1 MPIEV
6 FRDRWTELPR
16 HPKNNPMKRLI
27 SVVAILLGWAPT
39 ALAAAPSP
47 LTSLSQIHA
56 VTNEQA
62 KAALPVAFEAT
73 VIYFR
78 DFEKTMFVQDDGI
91 AIFVQATTNTKFIPG
106 DRVFIKGTTH
116 ESFRPFVLSSD
127 LTLLHH
133 GALPAPVPATFDQLI
148 RAQRDCMLVSVKAKV
163 RAADLKLN
171 SAGTAVILQLLAD
184 GGAIDAEVDSAD
196 SSPFAAMLDSDVEIT
211 GAASGRFDGKMQ
223 QTGILLHVSSWAG
236 VKILKRAG
244 ADPASL
250 PITPMDQ
257 VLTAYHV
264 QVQSQRIRVHGTATY
279 YQPGTAVVLQSGSRS
294 LWIQTHTINTLH
306 IGDVVDVTGF
316 PGLHDGF
323 LTLTNGEI
331 QNSGEQ
337 APVSP
342 HPATWRQL
350 VSSGNVFDL
359 VSIEGKVV
367 NEVHEPA
374 QDEYVLFSD
383 GHLFSAIYRRS
394 ASAGVTSEPPLSRR
408 DIPVG
413 SIIRVT
419 GICMLDDSNPFNTEV
434 PFTILMRSYDDIAV
448 VAKPSWLS
456 VRNLLFLIGFLLI
469 VVFAGGAKSWSLERQ
484 VRRQTAAL
492 AARIEADAALEHHQA
507 QIEQRRS
514 RVLEDINGSRP
525 LAEIL
530 EEVVDLVSFRLEG
543 AQCWC
548 EVTDG
553 ARLGIHPPESA
564 SLRIVS
570 EPIPARSGAPLGSL
584 FAAFDPKMPA
594 SAVEADALSAGARLA
609 TLAIET
615 RRLYT
620 DLLHRSEYD
629 LLTDLHNRFSLD
641 KLLEDRIEE
650 ARLNAGIF
658 GLIYIDLNEFK
669 QVNDLYGHQVG
680 DLYLQEVSVR
690 MKRQLRSHDLLAR
703 LGGDEF
709 AALVASVPNR
719 AGVDE
724 IAQRLERCLDEPFSA
739 EGYTL
744 RGSASVGIAVY
755 PEDGTTKDSLFSAAD
770 AAMYVAKHTRHPG
783 STTNAAERQ
792 RTEFTPKRRP

>member
-1 MPIEV
+1 LPIAV
-6 FRDRWTELPR
+6 FRDKWAELPR
-16 HPKNNPMKRLI
+16 HPNNNLMKRLI
-27 SVVAILLGWAPT
+27 PVIAVLLGWASA

-62 KAALPVAFEAT
+62 KAALPVEFEAT
-73 VIYFR
+73 VTYFR
-78 DFEKTMFVQDDGI
+78 GFEKTMFVQDGDV
-91 AIFVQATTNTKFIPG
+91 AIYVQATTNTKFIPG
-106 DRVFIKGTTH
+106 DRVLIKGTTH
-116 ESFRPFVLSSD
+116 GSFRPFVLSSD
-127 LTLLHH
+127 VTLLHH
-133 GALPAPVPATFDQLI
+133 GALPAPVPATYDELI

-163 RAADLKLN
+163 RAADMMTH
-171 SAGTAVILQLLAD
+171 SAGRAVSLQMLAD
-184 GGAIDAEVDSAD
+184 GGTIDAEVDSDD
-196 SSPFAAMLDSDVEIT
+196 SSPFDGLLDADVEIT

-223 QTGILLHVSSWAG
+223 QTGVLLHAASWAN
-236 VKILKRAG
+236 VKVLKRAEVN
-244 ADPASL
+244 PATL
-250 PITPMDQ
+250 PVTPMDQ
-257 VLTAYHV
+257 VLTGYHV
-264 QVQSQRIRVHGTATY
+264 QILSQRIRVHGTVTY
-279 YQPGTAVVLQSGSRS
+279 YQPGTAIVLQSGSRS
-294 LWIQTHTINTLH
+294 LWVQTHSISPVF
-306 IGDVVDVTGF
+306 IGDVADVSGF

-323 LTLTNGEI
+323 LTLTNGAI
-331 QNSGEQ
+331 QDNGVRSPI
-337 APVSP
+337 APV
-342 HPATWRQL
+342 PATWGQL
-350 VSSGNVFDL
+350 VLSGNVFDL

-367 NEVHEPA
+367 TKVREAA
-374 QDEYVLFSD
+374 QDEYVLKTD
-383 GHLFSAIYRRS
+383 AGQTFSAIYRHPS
-394 ASAGVTSEPPLSRR
+394 DPLPPMRNIADGSR
-408 DIPVG
+408 
-413 SIIRVT
+413 IRVT
-419 GICMLDDSNPFNTEV
+419 GICMLDDSNPFNAQV
-434 PFTILMRSYDDIAV
+434 PFTILMRSYDDISL
-448 VAKPSWLS
+448 VAKPSLLN
-456 VRNLLFLIGFLLI
+456 VRNLLYLIGFLLI
-469 VVFAGGAKSWSLERQ
+469 IVFTGGARSWGLERQ
-484 VRRQTAAL
+484 VRRQTATL
-492 AARIEADAALEHHQA
+492 AARIEAEAALEHHQA
-507 QIEQRRS
+507 QTEQRRS
-514 RVLEDINGSRP
+514 RILEDINGARP

-530 EEVVDLVSFRLEG
+530 EEIVDLVSFRLDG

-553 ARLGIHPPESA
+553 ARLGTHPPESA

-570 EPIPARSGAPLGSL
+570 EPIPARTGAPLGTL
-584 FAAFDPKMPA
+584 FAAFDPKMP
-594 SAVEADALSAGARLA
+594 SPAVEADALSAGARLA

-615 RRLYT
+615 RRLYS

-724 IAQRLERCLDEPFSA
+724 IAQRLERCLDEPFTA

-744 RGSASVGIAVY
+744 HGSASVGIAVY

-770 AAMYVAKHTRHPG
+770 AAMYVAKHTRRPR
-783 STTNAAERQ
+783 STTNATEGQ
-792 RTEFTPKRRP
+792 RTEFAPKRRP

>member
-1 MPIEV
+1 LPIAV
-6 FRDRWTELPR
+6 FRDKWAELPR
-16 HPKNNPMKRLI
+16 HPNNNLMKRLI
-27 SVVAILLGWAPT
+27 PVIAVLLGWASA

-62 KAALPVAFEAT
+62 KAALPVEFEAT
-73 VIYFR
+73 VTYFR
-78 DFEKTMFVQDDGI
+78 GFEKTMFVQDGDV
-91 AIFVQATTNTKFIPG
+91 AIYVQATTNTKFIPG
-106 DRVFIKGTTH
+106 DRVLIKGTTH
-116 ESFRPFVLSSD
+116 GSFRPFVLSSD
-127 LTLLHH
+127 VTLLHH
-133 GALPAPVPATFDQLI
+133 GALPAPVPATYDELI

-163 RAADLKLN
+163 RAADMMTH
-171 SAGTAVILQLLAD
+171 SAGRAVSLQMLAD
-184 GGAIDAEVDSAD
+184 GGTIDAEVDSDD
-196 SSPFAAMLDSDVEIT
+196 SSPFDGLLDADVEIT

-223 QTGILLHVSSWAG
+223 QTGVLLHASSWAN
-236 VKILKRAG
+236 VKVLKRAEVN
-244 ADPASL
+244 PATL
-250 PITPMDQ
+250 PVTPMDQ
-257 VLTAYHV
+257 VLTGYHV
-264 QVQSQRIRVHGTATY
+264 QILSQRIRVHGTVTY
-279 YQPGTAVVLQSGSRS
+279 YQPGTAIVLQSGSRS
-294 LWIQTHTINTLH
+294 LWVQTHSISPVF
-306 IGDVVDVTGF
+306 IGDVADVSGF

-323 LTLTNGEI
+323 LTLTNGAI
-331 QNSGEQ
+331 QDNGVRSPI
-337 APVSP
+337 APV
-342 HPATWRQL
+342 PATWGQL
-350 VSSGNVFDL
+350 VLSGNVFDL

-367 NEVHEPA
+367 TKVREAA
-374 QDEYVLFSD
+374 QDEYVLKTD
-383 GHLFSAIYRRS
+383 AGQTFSAIYRHPS
-394 ASAGVTSEPPLSRR
+394 DPLPPMRNIADGSR
-408 DIPVG
+408 
-413 SIIRVT
+413 IRVT
-419 GICMLDDSNPFNTEV
+419 GICMLDDSNPFNAQV
-434 PFTILMRSYDDIAV
+434 PFTILMRSYDDISL
-448 VAKPSWLS
+448 VAKPSLLN
-456 VRNLLFLIGFLLI
+456 VRNLLYLIGFLLI
-469 VVFAGGAKSWSLERQ
+469 IVFAGGARSWGLERQ

-492 AARIEADAALEHHQA
+492 AARIEAEAALEHHQA
-507 QIEQRRS
+507 QTEQRRS
-514 RVLEDINGSRP
+514 RILEDINGARP

-530 EEVVDLVSFRLEG
+530 EEIVDLVSFRLDG

-553 ARLGIHPPESA
+553 ARLGTHPPESA

-570 EPIPARSGAPLGSL
+570 EPIPARTGAPLGTL
-584 FAAFDPKMPA
+584 FAAFDPKMP
-594 SAVEADALSAGARLA
+594 SPAVEADALSAGARLA

-615 RRLYT
+615 RRLYS

-724 IAQRLERCLDEPFSA
+724 IAQRLERCLDEPFTA

-744 RGSASVGIAVY
+744 HGSASVGIAVY

-770 AAMYVAKHTRHPG
+770 AAMYVAKHTRRPR
-783 STTNAAERQ
+783 STTNATEGQ
-792 RTEFTPKRRP
+792 RTEFAPKRRP

>member
-1 MPIEV
+1 MPIAV
-6 FRDRWTELPR
+6 FRDKWAELPR
-16 HPKNNPMKRLI
+16 HPNNNLMKRLI
-27 SVVAILLGWAPT
+27 PVIAVLLGWASA

-62 KAALPVAFEAT
+62 KAALPVEFEAT
-73 VIYFR
+73 VTYFR
-78 DFEKTMFVQDDGI
+78 GFEKTMFVQDGDV
-91 AIFVQATTNTKFIPG
+91 AIYVQATTNTKFIPG
-106 DRVFIKGTTH
+106 DRVLIKGTTH
-116 ESFRPFVLSSD
+116 GSFRPFVLSSD
-127 LTLLHH
+127 VTLLHH
-133 GALPAPVPATFDQLI
+133 GALPAPVPATYDELI

-163 RAADLKLN
+163 RAADMMTH
-171 SAGTAVILQLLAD
+171 SAGRAVSLQMLAD
-184 GGAIDAEVDSAD
+184 GGTIDAEVDSDD
-196 SSPFAAMLDSDVEIT
+196 SSPFDGLLDADVEIT

-223 QTGILLHVSSWAG
+223 QTGVLLHAASWAN
-236 VKILKRAG
+236 VKVLKRAEVN
-244 ADPASL
+244 PATL
-250 PITPMDQ
+250 PVTPMDQ
-257 VLTAYHV
+257 VLTGYHV
-264 QVQSQRIRVHGTATY
+264 QILSQRIRVHGTVTY
-279 YQPGTAVVLQSGSRS
+279 YQPGTAIVLQSGSRS
-294 LWIQTHTINTLH
+294 LWVQTHSISPVF
-306 IGDVVDVTGF
+306 IGDVADVSGF

-323 LTLTNGEI
+323 LTLTNGAI
-331 QNSGEQ
+331 QDNGVRSPI
-337 APVSP
+337 APV
-342 HPATWRQL
+342 PATWGQL
-350 VSSGNVFDL
+350 VLSGNVFDL

-367 NEVHEPA
+367 TKVREAA
-374 QDEYVLFSD
+374 QDEYVLKTD
-383 GHLFSAIYRRS
+383 AGQTFSAIYRHPS
-394 ASAGVTSEPPLSRR
+394 DPLPPMRNIADGSR
-408 DIPVG
+408 
-413 SIIRVT
+413 IRVT
-419 GICMLDDSNPFNTEV
+419 GICMLDDSNPFNAQV
-434 PFTILMRSYDDIAV
+434 PFTILMRSYDDISL
-448 VAKPSWLS
+448 VAKPSLLN
-456 VRNLLFLIGFLLI
+456 VRNLLYLIGFLLI
-469 VVFAGGAKSWSLERQ
+469 IVFTGGARSWGLERQ
-484 VRRQTAAL
+484 VRRQTATL
-492 AARIEADAALEHHQA
+492 AARIEAEAALEHHQA
-507 QIEQRRS
+507 QTEQRRS
-514 RVLEDINGSRP
+514 RILEDINGARP

-530 EEVVDLVSFRLEG
+530 EEIVDLVSFRLDG

-553 ARLGIHPPESA
+553 ARLGTHPPESA

-570 EPIPARSGAPLGSL
+570 EPIPARTGAPLGTL
-584 FAAFDPKMPA
+584 FAAFDPKMP
-594 SAVEADALSAGARLA
+594 SPAVEADALSAGARLA

-615 RRLYT
+615 RRLYS

-724 IAQRLERCLDEPFSA
+724 IAQRLERCLDEPFTA

-744 RGSASVGIAVY
+744 HGSASVGIAVY

-770 AAMYVAKHTRHPG
+770 AAMYVAKHTRRPR
-783 STTNAAERQ
+783 STTNATEGQ
-792 RTEFTPKRRP
+792 RTEFAPKRRP